1 MMNHEYNVIIDKLLD
16 MHPDPIP
23 NFVLLKE
30 FKGYASDS
38 IEYQNAYDRVCD
50 HPFVKRFEES
60 QNERGFWHPFH
71 GYTEEIVRHL
81 LSYGLDKNHI
91 CLKRLLIYL
100 VKVIHN
106 EESWDQFE
114 KQDNVRW
121 WPEMFMPLA
130 NAATISL
137 IDNTNKN
144 LDSHRKR
151 WANFAENSLVKGY
164 YGREADDKTQD
175 GHFNFFGESV
185 SEKKGYDCE
194 ADRKLQNEY
203 FGFTTKRTIPPF
215 NYYNFLL
222 LPPQNNITYLSDSTD
237 QALVDFCMNEADGI
251 YYIYNKKPSEMI
263 SISAQNRDSRDFCH
277 WIRALSLIAQFKG
290 WAKYEQEYVDWI
302 LSQRNQD
309 GLWEFPKKFDLFA
322 LSNSWKGKNR
332 AIDSTIFVLR
342 LLLKKRAF

>member
-1 MMNHEYNVIIDKLLD
+1 MLNHEYSEIIHKLLD
-16 MHPDPIP
+16 MNPDPIP

-30 FKGYASDS
+30 FKECAPSS
-38 IEYQNAYDRVCD
+38 IEYQNAYDRVCG

-71 GYTEEIVRHL
+71 GYTEGVVRYL
-81 LSYGLDKNHI
+81 LSYGLDKNHT
-91 CLKRLLIYL
+91 CLKKLLIYL
-100 VKVIHN
+100 IKAIHN

-121 WPEMFMPLA
+121 WPEMFMPLV

-137 IDNTNKN
+137 IDNTNEN
-144 LDSHRKR
+144 LDFHRKR
-151 WANFAENSLVKGY
+151 WTYFAENSLGKG
-164 YGREADDKTQD
+164 
-175 GHFNFFGESV
+175 F
-185 SEKKGYDCE
+185 YDCE
-194 ADRKLQNEY
+194 ADKKLQNEY
-203 FGFTTKRTIPPF
+203 FGFNTRRTIPPF

-222 LPPQNNITYLSDSTD
+222 LAPHNNITHLSDSTD

-251 YYIYNKKPSEMI
+251 YYVYNKKPNEMI
-263 SISAQNRDSRDFCH
+263 SINMNDRDSRDFCH

-302 LSQRNQD
+302 LAQRNQD

>member
-1 MMNHEYNVIIDKLLD
+1 MMNHEYNEIIDKLLD

-23 NFVLLKE
+23 KFVLLKE
-30 FKGYASDS
+30 FKGCVPSS
-38 IEYQNAYDRVCD
+38 IEYQNAYDRVCG

-71 GYTEEIVRHL
+71 GYTEEVVRHL

-91 CLKRLLIYL
+91 CLKKLLIYL
-100 VKVIHN
+100 IKAIHN

-121 WPEMFMPLA
+121 WPEMFMPFA

-137 IDNTNKN
+137 IDNTNEN

-151 WANFAENSLVKGY
+151 WANFAEISL
-164 YGREADDKTQD
+164 AN
-175 GHFNFFGESV
+175 GH
-185 SEKKGYDCE
+185 YDHE
-194 ADRKLQNEY
+194 ADRKSQNKY

-222 LPPQNNITYLSDSTD
+222 LAPHNGITHISDSTD

-251 YYIYNKKPSEMI
+251 YYVYNRNLNEMV
-263 SISAQNRDSRDFCH
+263 SISVQNRDSRDFCH

-290 WAKYEQEYVDWI
+290 WAKYEHEYVDWI
-302 LSQRNQD
+302 STQRNQS
-309 GLWEFPKKFDLFA
+309 GLWEFPKKFNLFA
-322 LSNSWKGKNR
+322 LSNSWVGKNR
-332 AIDSTIFVLR
+332 AVDSTIFVLR

>member
-1 MMNHEYNVIIDKLLD
+1 MNHEYSEIIDKLLD
-16 MHPDPIP
+16 MNPDPIP
-23 NFVLLKE
+23 EFVLLKE
-30 FKGYASDS
+30 FKGYAPDS
-38 IEYQNAYDRVCD
+38 TEYQNAYDRVCG

-71 GYTEEIVRHL
+71 GYTEGVVRYL

-91 CLKRLLIYL
+91 CLKKLLVYL
-100 VKVIHN
+100 IKAIHN

-137 IDNTNKN
+137 IDNTNEN
-144 LDSHRKR
+144 INFHRKR
-151 WANFAENSLVKGY
+151 WAYFAENSLAKGY
-164 YGREADDKTQD
+164 YD
-175 GHFNFFGESV
+175 
-185 SEKKGYDCE
+185 SET
-194 ADRKLQNEY
+194 DRKLQNEY
-203 FGFTTKRTIPPF
+203 FGFNTKRTIPPF
-215 NYYNFLL
+215 SYYNLL
-222 LPPQNNITYLSDSTD
+222 LLAPSNNIAYISDSTD
-237 QALVDFCMNEADGI
+237 QALVDYCMNEADGI
-251 YYIYNKKPSEMI
+251 YYVYNNKLNENVPI
-263 SISAQNRDSRDFCH
+263 NIQNRDSRDFCH

-290 WAKYEQEYVDWI
+290 WAKYEQKYVDWI
-302 LSQRNQD
+302 LAQRNQD

-342 LLLKKRAF
+342 LLLKKKAF